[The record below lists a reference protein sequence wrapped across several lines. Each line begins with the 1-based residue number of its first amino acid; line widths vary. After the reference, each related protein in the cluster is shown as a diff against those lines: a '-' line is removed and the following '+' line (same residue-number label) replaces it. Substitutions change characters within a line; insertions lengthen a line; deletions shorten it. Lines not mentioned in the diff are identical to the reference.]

1 MLVMTWSWQL
11 LAATEEPTLELQK
24 GADNDEVVGGDASG
38 IVDTDVIELLR
49 LDVIAGLKMVAL
61 PEKVA

>member
-1 MLVMTWSWQL
+1 MTWSWQL